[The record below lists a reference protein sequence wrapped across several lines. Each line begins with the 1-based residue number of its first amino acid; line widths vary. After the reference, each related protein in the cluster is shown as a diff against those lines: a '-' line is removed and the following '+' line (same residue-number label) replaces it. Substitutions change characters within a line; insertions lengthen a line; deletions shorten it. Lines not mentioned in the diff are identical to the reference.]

1 MSWRSTRAA
10 GKAAQDS
17 HQVAVV
23 DLGSN
28 SWRLVVF
35 TYAPGAWWKLT
46 DELYETVRIGAGLA
60 ASGRLSDEA
69 MARGLETLSVFGR
82 FCRANGLSG
91 DDVHVV
97 ATSAIRDAAN
107 GEQFLADAEAA
118 TGLTVETLSAE
129 DEARFGYVAAVNTTT
144 LSDGVVLDIGG
155 GSLQLTEVHDRQA
168 GASASFPIG
177 AVRMTEQFLPGP
189 GPAKKK
195 EIARLRAHVREQ
207 LSSLDWLTAAG
218 PRLVGVGGAVRNLA
232 AAAMSIEEPID
243 LGVQGFVIKPEMLSE
258 LLAKLAA
265 LPADERGNLPGIKP
279 GRGDIILAATV
290 VLDAVV
296 EMGGFDGIEATEA
309 GMREGVFFARTL
321 LDPDEPLFEDVRA
334 GRGLQPGRP
343 VRVRSRARRPRG
355 AAVPADVRLAGG
367 RRLDR
372 SGGRRT

>member
-144 LSDGVVLDIGG
+144 LRDGVVLDIGG
-155 GSLQLTEVHDRQA
+155 GSLQLTEVHDRKA

-195 EIARLRAHVREQ
+195 EIARLRTHVREQ

-218 PRLVGVGGAVRNLA
+218 HRVCWCDRPKFLAGTAHAVARIAHSSPKPASHGSGRSMKCAGENRTYA
-232 AAAMSIEEPID
+232 ALTSIVFSVLCACVVFGRFTVSTPC
-243 LGVQGFVIKPEMLSE
+243 L
-258 LLAKLAA
+258 KLAS
-265 LPADERGNLPGIKP
+265 
-279 GRGDIILAATV
+279 ILSASTIPTNVSRIAC
-290 VLDAVV
+290 DNI
-296 EMGGFDGIEATEA
+296 FDSSPICC
-309 GMREGVFFARTL
+309 
-321 LDPDEPLFEDVRA
+321 
-334 GRGLQPGRP
+334 
-343 VRVRSRARRPRG
+343 
-355 AAVPADVRLAGG
+355 
-367 RRLDR
+367 
-372 SGGRRT
+372 